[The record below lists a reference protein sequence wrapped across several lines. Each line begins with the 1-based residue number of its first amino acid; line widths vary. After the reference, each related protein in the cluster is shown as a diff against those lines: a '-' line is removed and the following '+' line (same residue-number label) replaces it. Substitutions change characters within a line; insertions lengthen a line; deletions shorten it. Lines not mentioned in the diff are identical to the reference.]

1 MPPIPVLAKILIVF
15 GIVVIAAA
23 RNVHLGLASLTGGW
37 AFAFWQGLPLGR
49 VVQISLREFFAAENL
64 LLLLL
69 VILIMVLSG
78 AMRKAGAMEDFARSV
93 KAVAR
98 TRNASIILTPVLIG
112 TLPMPGGAAF
122 SAPLVEALDP
132 ERKLGSDR
140 LSAANYWFRHSLEV
154 WWPLFPSF
162 ILTAT
167 LTGFEVHRLVLIN
180 VYMFPT
186 MVLLGWLFLLKLPSR
201 GGSGASSAAPG
212 AGVRAPG
219 EPGVS
224 GLPTDP
230 KPGAREVI
238 AGFAPL
244 IIILGT
250 YAVLDLAWRAL
261 GPSLDLPG
269 PAAALVGRYFPILT
283 GIGAGMAYVAVRNR
297 GRSVWKGAANPGTWK
312 LAGVVAGIRIFSA
325 LLSAGG
331 AAGTAASELAAAG
344 IPPLAVA
351 ALLPLISGLVTGVG
365 FGYVGLSLPIVLG
378 LYRAGSF
385 GALALDPLVALV
397 AAFGFA
403 GMMISP
409 LHVCMVVSAEHFK
422 ATLPQTIRRFAA
434 PLGLFLVV
442 AVSYVAVLSRIL

>member
-1 MPPIPVLAKILIVF
+1 MPAVPVLVKILIVF
-15 GIVVIAAA
+15 GVVVVAAS
-23 RNVHLGLASLTGGW
+23 RKLHLGLAALMGGW
-37 AFAFWQGLPLGR
+37 VFALWQGLPLER
-49 VVQISLREFFAAENL
+49 VIRLSVREFLAAENL

-69 VILIMVLSG
+69 VTLIMVLSG
-78 AMRKAGAMEDFARSV
+78 AMRKAGAMEGFARSV
-93 KAVAR
+93 KAVTR
-98 TRNASIILTPVLIG
+98 SRNASIILTPVLIG

-132 ERKLGSDR
+132 GHRLGSDR

-167 LTGFEVHRLVLIN
+167 LTGFEVSRLVLIN
-180 VYMFPT
+180 LYMFPT
-186 MVLLGWLFLLKLPSR
+186 MVFLGWLFLLKLPAR
-201 GGSGASSAAPG
+201 HVPGSSSEVPATTAAPTVSKAG
-212 AGVRAPG
+212 AQ
-219 EPGVS
+219 
-224 GLPTDP
+224 
-230 KPGAREVI
+230 EVLD
-238 AGFAPL
+238 GFAPL

-250 YAVLDLAWRAL
+250 YAILDLAWRAL
-261 GPSLDLPG
+261 GSRFDLPG
-269 PAAALVGRYFPILT
+269 SAAALVGRYVPILT
-283 GIGAGMAYVAVRNR
+283 GIGAGMTYVGVRNR
-297 GRSVWKGAANPGTWK
+297 GKSVWRGAANLGTLK

-331 AAGTAASELAAAG
+331 AAGSAASELATAG

-378 LYRAGSF
+378 LFRAGAF
-385 GALALDPLVALV
+385 GALALDPVVALV

-422 ATLPQTIRRFAA
+422 ATLPNTIRRFAA

-442 AVSYVAVLSRIL
+442 AVAYVAVLSRIL

>member
-1 MPPIPVLAKILIVF
+1 MPVIPVLVKILLVF
-15 GIVVIAAA
+15 GIVVVAAS
-23 RNVHLGLASLTGGW
+23 RKLHLGLAALAGGW
-37 AFAFWQGLPLGR
+37 AFALWQGLPFGR
-49 VVQISLREFFAAENL
+49 IVLRSLQEFLAPENL

-69 VILIMVLSG
+69 VTLIMVLSG

-98 TRNASIILTPVLIG
+98 SRNASIILTPVLIG

-132 ERKLGSDR
+132 GKTLGPDR

-167 LTGFEVHRLVLIN
+167 LTGFAVSRLVLIN
-180 VYMFPT
+180 FYMFPV
-186 MVLLGWLFLLKLPSR
+186 MVFLGWLFLLKLPGR
-201 GGSGASSAAPG
+201 GAPGTPAPDRKAPDSTAAPK
-212 AGVRAPG
+212 A
-219 EPGVS
+219 
-224 GLPTDP
+224 
-230 KPGAREVI
+230 GAREVI

-244 IIILGT
+244 VIILGT
-250 YAVLDLAWRAL
+250 YAVLDIACRAL
-261 GPSLDLPG
+261 GPFLGLPG
-269 PAAALVGRYFPILT
+269 PAAALVGRYLPILT
-283 GIGAGMAYVAVRNR
+283 GIGTGMAYVAVRNR
-297 GRSVWKGAANPGTWK
+297 GRGVWKGSFNLGTLK
-312 LAGVVAGIRIFSA
+312 LAGVVAGIRVFSA
-325 LLSAGG
+325 LLSEGG
-331 AAGTAASELAAAG
+331 AAQSAASELAAAG

-378 LYRAGSF
+378 LFRAGSF
-385 GALALDPLVALV
+385 GSLALDPIVALV

-403 GMMISP
+403 GMMVSP

-434 PLGLFLVV
+434 PLGLFLVA
-442 AVSYVAVLSRIL
+442 AVIYVSVLARVL

>member
-1 MPPIPVLAKILIVF
+1 MASIPVLVKILVVF
-15 GIVVIAAA
+15 GIVVAAA
-23 RNVHLGLASLTGGW
+23 SRKLHLGLAALAGGW
-37 AFAFWQGLPLGR
+37 AFALWQGLPFGR
-49 VVQISLREFFAAENL
+49 VVLRSLQEFLAAENL

-69 VILIMVLSG
+69 VTLIMVLSG

-98 TRNASIILTPVLIG
+98 SRNASIILTPVLIG

-132 ERKLGSDR
+132 EGRLGADR
-140 LSAANYWFRHSLEV
+140 LAAANYWFRHSLEV

-167 LTGFEVHRLVLIN
+167 LTGFEVSRLVLIN
-180 VYMFPT
+180 FYMFPT
-186 MVLLGWLFLLKLPSR
+186 MVFLGWLFLLKLPGR
-201 GGSGASSAAPG
+201 GAAGTPSPERTGPGSAAAPRTG
-212 AGVRAPG
+212 AG
-219 EPGVS
+219 
-224 GLPTDP
+224 
-230 KPGAREVI
+230 EVI

-244 IIILGT
+244 ILILGV

-261 GPSLDLPG
+261 GPSLGLPA
-269 PAAALVGRYFPILT
+269 PVAALAGRYFPILT

-297 GRSVWKGAANPGTWK
+297 GRAVWKDTFNPGTLK
-312 LAGVVAGIRIFSA
+312 LAGVVAGIRVFSA
-325 LLSAGG
+325 LLSEGG
-331 AAGTAASELAAAG
+331 AAQSAASELAAAG

-378 LYRAGSF
+378 LFRAGSF
-385 GALALDPLVALV
+385 GSLALDPIVALV

-403 GMMISP
+403 GMMVSP

-422 ATLPQTIRRFAA
+422 ATLPRTIRRFAA
-434 PLGLFLVV
+434 PLGLFLVAAV
-442 AVSYVAVLSRIL
+442 AYVAVLARIL

>member
-1 MPPIPVLAKILIVF
+1 MASIPVLVKILVVF
-15 GIVVIAAA
+15 GIVVAAA
-23 RNVHLGLASLTGGW
+23 SRKLHLGLAALAGGW
-37 AFAFWQGLPLGR
+37 AFALCQGLPFGR
-49 VVQISLREFFAAENL
+49 VVLRSLRELLAADNL

-69 VILIMVLSG
+69 VTLIMVLSG

-98 TRNASIILTPVLIG
+98 SRNASIILTPVLIG

-132 ERKLGSDR
+132 EGRLGADR
-140 LSAANYWFRHSLEV
+140 LAAANYWFRHSLEV

-167 LTGFEVHRLVLIN
+167 LTGFEVSRLVLIN

-186 MVLLGWLFLLKLPSR
+186 MVFAGWLFLLKLPGRAAGTPSR
-201 GGSGASSAAPG
+201 DPSGPG
-212 AGVRAPG
+212 CATA
-219 EPGVS
+219 
-224 GLPTDP
+224 P
-230 KPGAREVI
+230 KPGAGEVI

-244 IIILGT
+244 LMILGV
-250 YAVLDLAWRAL
+250 YAVLDLAWRVL
-261 GPSLDLPG
+261 GPSLGLPE
-269 PAAALVGRYFPILT
+269 AVAALAGRYVPILT

-297 GRSVWKGAANPGTWK
+297 GRAVWKGTFNLGTLK
-312 LAGVVAGIRIFSA
+312 LAGVVAGIRVFSS
-325 LLSAGG
+325 LLSEGG
-331 AAGTAASELAAAG
+331 AAQSAASELAAAG

-378 LYRAGSF
+378 LFRAGSF
-385 GALALDPLVALV
+385 GSLALDPIVALV

-403 GMMISP
+403 GMMVSP

-434 PLGLFLVV
+434 PLGLFLAAAV
-442 AVSYVAVLSRIL
+442 AYVIVLARIL

>member
-1 MPPIPVLAKILIVF
+1 MPAIPVLVKTLAVF
-15 GIVVIAAA
+15 GIVVIASS
-23 RNVHLGLASLTGGW
+23 RKVHLGLAALAGGW
-37 AFAFWQGLPLGR
+37 AFALWQGLPFGR
-49 VVQISLREFFAAENL
+49 VVLLSLKEFFNPENL

-69 VILIMVLSG
+69 VTLIMVLSS

-93 KAVAR
+93 QAVAR
-98 TRNASIILTPVLIG
+98 SRNASIVLTPVLIG

-132 ERKLGSDR
+132 EKRLGSDR

-167 LTGFEVHRLVLIN
+167 LTGFEVSRLVLIN
-180 VYMFPT
+180 IYMFPT
-186 MVLLGWLFLLKLPSR
+186 MVFLGWLFLLKIPSR
-201 GGSGASSAAPG
+201 GSPEPSPAPG
-212 AGVRAPG
+212 RGPEGPV
-219 EPGVS
+219 
-224 GLPTDP
+224 T
-230 KPGAREVI
+230 GARRVV

-244 IIILGT
+244 ILILGT
-250 YAVLDLAWRAL
+250 YAVLDVVYRAAGPAL
-261 GPSLDLPG
+261 GLSG
-269 PAAALVGRYFPILT
+269 AAAALTGRYLPILS
-283 GIGAGMAYVAVRNR
+283 GVGAGMIYVAVRNR
-297 GRSVWKGAANPGTWK
+297 GRGVWKGSLNLGTLK
-312 LAGVVAGIRIFSA
+312 LAGVVAGIRVFSA

-331 AAGTAASELAAAG
+331 AAGSAASELAAAG

-351 ALLPLISGLVTGVG
+351 AVLPLISGLVTGVG

-378 LYRAGSF
+378 LFRAGSF
-385 GALALDPLVALV
+385 GSLPLEPIVALV

-403 GMMISP
+403 GMMVSP

-434 PLGLFLVV
+434 PLGLFLV
-442 AVSYVAVLSRIL
+442 AAMAYVALLARILRG

>member
-1 MPPIPVLAKILIVF
+1 MPAIPVLVKILLVF
-15 GIVVIAAA
+15 GIVVAAA
-23 RNVHLGLASLTGGW
+23 SRKLHLGLAALAGGW
-37 AFAFWQGLPLGR
+37 AFALWQGLPFGHIVLR
-49 VVQISLREFFAAENL
+49 SLQEFLAPENL

-69 VILIMVLSG
+69 VTLIMVLSG

-93 KAVAR
+93 RAVAR
-98 TRNASIILTPVLIG
+98 SRNASIILTPVLIG

-132 ERKLGSDR
+132 GKSLGSDR

-167 LTGFEVHRLVLIN
+167 LTGFEVYRLVLIN
-180 VYMFPT
+180 FYMFPV
-186 MVLLGWLFLLKLPSR
+186 MVFLGWLFLLKLPGR
-201 GGSGASSAAPG
+201 GAPG
-212 AGVRAPG
+212 TPDPDRRAPN
-219 EPGVS
+219 
-224 GLPTDP
+224 LPATP
-230 KPGAREVI
+230 RAGAGRVI

-250 YAVLDLAWRAL
+250 YAVLDLVYRAA
-261 GPSLDLPG
+261 GPFRGLPG
-269 PAAALVGRYFPILT
+269 SAAALVGRYVPILA
-283 GIGAGMAYVAVRNR
+283 GIGAGMAYVAVLNR
-297 GRSVWKGAANPGTWK
+297 GRGVWKGSLNLGTLK
-312 LAGVVAGIRIFSA
+312 LAGVVAGIRVFSA
-325 LLSAGG
+325 LLSEGG
-331 AAGTAASELAAAG
+331 AAQSAASELAAAG

-378 LYRAGSF
+378 LFRAGAF
-385 GALALDPLVALV
+385 GSLALDPIVALV

-403 GMMISP
+403 GMMVSP

-434 PLGLFLVV
+434 PLGLFLVA
-442 AVSYVAVLSRIL
+442 AVVYVSVLARAL

>member
-1 MPPIPVLAKILIVF
+1 MPPLPVLVKILLVF
-15 GIVVIAAA
+15 GIVVAAA
-23 RNVHLGLASLTGGW
+23 SRKLHLGLAALAGGW
-37 AFAFWQGLPLGR
+37 AFALWQGLPFGR
-49 VVQISLREFFAAENL
+49 IALLSLREFLAAENL

-69 VILIMVLSG
+69 VTLIMVLSG
-78 AMRKAGAMEDFARSV
+78 AMRKAGAMEGFARSV

-98 TRNASIILTPVLIG
+98 SRNASIILTPVLIG

-122 SAPLVEALDP
+122 SAPLVDALDP
-132 ERKLGSDR
+132 ERRLGSDR

-167 LTGFEVHRLVLIN
+167 LTGFEVSRLVLVN
-180 VYMFPT
+180 FYMFPT
-186 MVLLGWLFLLKLPSR
+186 MIFLGWLFLLKLPGR
-201 GGSGASSAAPG
+201 AAPEPRTPDRAAPQPPAAGKAG
-212 AGVRAPG
+212 AG
-219 EPGVS
+219 
-224 GLPTDP
+224 
-230 KPGAREVI
+230 EVI

-244 IIILGT
+244 IVILGT
-250 YAVLDLAWRAL
+250 YAVLDLAWRTL
-261 GPSLDLPG
+261 GASLGLPG
-269 PAAALVGRYFPILT
+269 PAAALVGRYAPILT

-297 GRSVWKGAANPGTWK
+297 GRSVWKGSLNYGTLK

-331 AAGTAASELAAAG
+331 AAQSAATELASAG

-378 LYRAGSF
+378 LFRAGSF
-385 GALALDPLVALV
+385 GTLPLDPIVALV

-403 GMMISP
+403 GMMVSP

-434 PLGLFLVV
+434 PLGLFL
-442 AVSYVAVLSRIL
+442 AAASAYVAVLARIL